1 MLACHYLGHDVSL
14 WQGII
19 LESLSQ
25 AMKSA
30 GFPWGLGVQEGG
42 LLLLAPL
49 CGLPAED
56 AMALSL
62 LKRLREMVLGVR
74 ALIASHSIAAR
85 AGMRSASGRET
96 PVNTE
101 LS

>member
-1 MLACHYLGHDVSL
+1 MSACGRDYLGKPQSGDEI
-14 WQGII
+14 G
-19 LESLSQ
+19 
-25 AMKSA
+25 
-30 GFPWGLGVQEGG
+30 GLRDTRGPGVQEGG

-56 AMALSL
+56 AMALSH
-62 LKRLREMVLGVR
+62 LKRLREMVLGVP
-74 ALIASHSIAAR
+74 ALIASHPIAAR
-85 AGMRSASGRET
+85 AGMRSASDRET